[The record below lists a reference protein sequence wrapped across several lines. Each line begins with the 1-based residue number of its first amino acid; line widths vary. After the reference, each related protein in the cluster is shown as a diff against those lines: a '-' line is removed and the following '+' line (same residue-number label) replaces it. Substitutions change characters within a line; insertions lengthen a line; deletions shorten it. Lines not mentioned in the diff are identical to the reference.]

1 MPDSTVLSPSNTLY
15 LSPMKKGRHV
25 SFLGDNRSARRI
37 SNLIYGSDI
46 VVHEAPIGP
55 IPDDV
60 VPKEGLIGSRW
71 LSIGL

>member
-1 MPDSTVLSPSNTLY
+1 
-15 LSPMKKGRHV
+15 MKKGRHV

-46 VVHEAPIGP
+46 LVHEATIGP

-60 VPKEGLIGSRW
+60 VPKEGLIGSR
-71 LSIGL
+71 